1 MNRTFLCS
9 SSSGASAAGDPAKGP
24 PPARL
29 ACDKGRGG
37 EPRGEERLTAFVG
50 AGLVPALLL
59 SIKRAMKYNDTPF
72 PYEENPHC
80 SGTAGFG
87 SAGHALRPG
96 TASSAVHPLAGV
108 FARAGA
114 YSVTV
119 CTWGKKCMFGDV
131 VDGTMRLNGVGRMV
145 ETVWRSLPDRFPAM
159 GLDEFVVMPN
169 HVHGVIVLDH
179 VHHSAV
185 QATIVGTSLAGA
197 RPTLGQI
204 VGAFKSIS
212 TVKCLRQ
219 IKGGDLP
226 PSSGRLWQRNYYEHV
241 IRDEDSLNRIRQYIL
256 ENVVKWAEDPENPMG
271 M

>member
-1 MNRTFLCS
+1 MRKIPIVQEQL
-9 SSSGASAAGDPAKGP
+9 
-24 PPARL
+24 
-29 ACDKGRGG
+29 
-37 EPRGEERLTAFVG
+37 
-50 AGLVPALLL
+50 GLVAQ
-59 SIKRAMKYNDTPF
+59 AMPF
-72 PYEENPHC
+72 DPEQHHRR
-80 SGTAGFG
+80 STR
-87 SAGHALRPG
+87 LPG
-96 TASSAVHPLAGV
+96 YDY
-108 FARAGA
+108 ARAGA